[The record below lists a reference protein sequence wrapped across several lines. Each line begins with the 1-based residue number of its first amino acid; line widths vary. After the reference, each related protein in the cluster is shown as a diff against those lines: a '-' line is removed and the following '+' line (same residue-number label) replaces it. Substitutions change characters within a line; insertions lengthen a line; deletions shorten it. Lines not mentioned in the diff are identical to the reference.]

1 MGIRTILYGYETRD
15 GQKAIRESEAE
26 TVRLIFRMYLS
37 GFSYHKITEAL
48 NKRNIPYGDGES
60 PWNKARV
67 KRILEDRRY
76 AGENGYPKLIAEDTL
91 QAVQNAKAGRLS
103 RIPPTQTEPKEGQPI
118 LRRLH
123 CAECGTPLSGHGGRG
138 QKPENLYLKCPKC
151 GVSFR
156 IPKNSLS
163 EEVERQLKAYGESRW
178 SEYQPSGEVVRLT
191 NAINRALERPDRPEE
206 AVALILQGVS
216 ARYECCPDPDRA
228 VCEAMSAEQMENAI
242 ERVSIFPDSTIAV
255 RFRPLS

>member
-48 NKRNIPYGDGES
+48 NKRNIPYGDAES

-91 QAVQNAKAGRLS
+91 QSVQNAKADRLS
-103 RIPPTQTEPKEGQPI
+103 RIPPTQNEPKEGQPI
-118 LRRLH
+118 LRRLR
-123 CAECGTPLSGHGGRG
+123 CAECGTLLSGHGGRG

-151 GVSFR
+151 NISFR
-156 IPKNSLS
+156 VPKNSLS
-163 EEVERQLKAYGESRW
+163 EEVERQFKAYAESRR

-191 NAINRALERPDRPEE
+191 NAINRALEQ
-206 AVALILQGVS
+206 IG
-216 ARYECCPDPDRA
+216 RA
-228 VCEAMSAEQMENAI
+228 HV
-242 ERVSIFPDSTIAV
+242 
-255 RFRPLS
+255 